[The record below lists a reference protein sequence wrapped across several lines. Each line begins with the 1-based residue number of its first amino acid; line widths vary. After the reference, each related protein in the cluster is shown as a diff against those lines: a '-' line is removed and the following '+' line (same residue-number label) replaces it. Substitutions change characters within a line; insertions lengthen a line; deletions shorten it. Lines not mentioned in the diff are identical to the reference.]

1 MKEVKEARKQ
11 QEQLLDRIE
20 AQIAFYD
27 DNLRFE
33 TGGDTTEKKTVKMQ
47 RDTLYQEIWE
57 LSLSKVAKK
66 YDIPY
71 DKLKAACVKAKIP
84 LPTQSYW
91 GNLQAGKPVQK
102 SPLPESAETE
112 VLIEFSYRKKAPG
125 LSVLLDESATK
136 KEPVA
141 SSAPS
146 MAPATRNTQNGRNIY
161 DRETLYKEVWEQPVS
176 KVAQKY
182 GVSDVMIHKACK
194 VLNVPVPPRGYWAKI
209 QAGQIVS
216 KEPRPESSGK
226 TAFSG
231 RRMENKTEDQTTT
244 QTVNVSSLDFLPEE
258 ERIRLIETALELRVD
273 SDCKKLHPVL
283 QKHKA
288 AFNAWSKQHPRDKY
302 ASWNRDTYRS
312 KPKDEPPLW
321 ESVTEETLPRVYR
334 FLDPL
339 YRAIEKLGG
348 KIREDLSME
357 VRGEH
362 VVLKITEG
370 RDQTPHVLT
379 KDEIKQ
385 VEKYEQEKKKYHYAY
400 EPKFRKYDYVPT
412 GKLRIA
418 AYGESYI
425 RDTSTAGIEERI
437 GEILLA
443 LYLQSEDVRIER
455 EKREEAQRKAEEEKR
470 QKELRRQKYNEEVD
484 RLQALT
490 NEARDYET
498 ACQIRA
504 YVAAVE
510 ARHDLDDETIEWV
523 TWAKAKADWY
533 DPTVAM
539 EDPIFGK
546 REHSADKKEKT
557 PEKKNSYFYW

>member
-27 DNLRFE
+27 DNLRFK
-33 TGGDTTEKKTVKMQ
+33 TGGDTTEKKTVKLQ

-57 LSLSKVAKK
+57 ISLSKVAKK
-66 YDIPY
+66 YDVPY

-102 SPLPESAETE
+102 TSLPESAETE
-112 VLIEFSYRKKAPG
+112 VLIEFSYRKKATG
-125 LSVLLDESATK
+125 LSLLLDESAAK

-141 SSAPS
+141 PSAPP
-146 MAPATRNTQNGRNIY
+146 MAPVTRNSQNGRNIY

-216 KEPRPESSGK
+216 KEPLPESSGK

-231 RRMENKTEDQTTT
+231 RRMENKSDNQTTT
-244 QTVNVSSLDFLPEE
+244 QTVNASSLDFLPEE
-258 ERIRLIETALELRVD
+258 ERIRLIETALELYVD
-273 SDCKKLHPVL
+273 PDCKKLHPVL

-302 ASWNRDTYRS
+302 ANWNRDTYRS

-321 ESVTEETLPRVYR
+321 ENVTEETLPRVYR

-357 VRGEH
+357 IRSEH

-379 KDEIKQ
+379 KDEIKE
-385 VEKYEQEKKKYHYAY
+385 VEKYEQEKKKHHYAY

-425 RDTSTAGIEERI
+425 RDTSTAGVEERI

-490 NEARDYET
+490 NEVNGG
-498 ACQIRA
+498 QGQ
-504 YVAAVE
+504 
-510 ARHDLDDETIEWV
+510 
-523 TWAKAKADWY
+523 KATCPDQ
-533 DPTVAM
+533 TCL
-539 EDPIFGK
+539 
-546 REHSADKKEKT
+546 
-557 PEKKNSYFYW
+557 